1 MSTVP
6 SRRSNGRPTTLV
18 HLPCARRTVGVEA
31 ALRLPS
37 VMVLV
42 VEDACTVIALRDWER
57 REPHRLRPWARRRWH
72 AEGRR
77 LRAKELRMR
86 ELAAQCLDAPD

>member
-6 SRRSNGRPTTLV
+6 SRRSSGRPTAVV

-42 VEDACTVIALRDWER
+42 VEDTCTVIALRDWER
-57 REPHRLRPWARRRWH
+57 REPRRLHPWARRRWE

-77 LRAKELRMR
+77 LRAKEERVR

>member
-6 SRRSNGRPTTLV
+6 SRRSSGRPATVV

-42 VEDACTVIALRDWER
+42 VEDACTVMALHDWQR
-57 REPHRLRPWARRRWH
+57 REPHRLRPLARRRWR

-77 LRAKELRMR
+77 LRAKEERMR